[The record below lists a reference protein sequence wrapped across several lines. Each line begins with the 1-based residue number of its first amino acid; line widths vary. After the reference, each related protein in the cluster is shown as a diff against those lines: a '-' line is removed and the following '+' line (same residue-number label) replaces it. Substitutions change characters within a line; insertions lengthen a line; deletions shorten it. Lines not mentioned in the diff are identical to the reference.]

1 MSATDTT
8 AERPGFAEFRAGGVF
23 STAVADAYAGT
34 YGGAYN
40 AVARKLGLTAPI
52 EQTDRMARGLRWE
65 LRLADLTHAATGLY
79 VHGEQ
84 MWTKHRDHDHH
95 RAIVDGFLHE
105 QAEVSM
111 DDLDTLVQFK
121 TTGIGARL
129 PWERTVANCMW
140 EIHCTGALRS
150 LLVHATIDDDTDT
163 LTGVRFTW
171 IERDDFLIGTLVE
184 LAEMMWAHIQA
195 GTLPDPDCP
204 SALDT
209 VKEVNAI
216 ADPDAATVD
225 LTDMAEDLRR
235 FTEIKAAVKA
245 VEDERDRLEA
255 TIRNR
260 LGAATKGT
268 ADGVIVSLSKPRAV
282 FTPEAETAFLDI
294 HPDAPTKTV
303 LDRTAAKAIDKQ
315 LYAELSQPI
324 GARALT
330 IKETKK

>member
-1 MSATDTT
+1 MSAVDTT

-34 YGGAYN
+34 YGGAYA

-52 EQTDRMARGLRWE
+52 EQTERMARGLAWE
-65 LRLADLTHAATGLY
+65 KRLADLTHVATGMY

-84 MWTKHRDHDHH
+84 MWARHRDHDHH

-105 QAEVSM
+105 LPEVSI

-129 PWERTVANCMW
+129 PWERTLANCMW

-150 LLVHATIDDDTDT
+150 LLVHATIDDETDT
-163 LTGVRFTW
+163 LLGVRFTW
-171 IERDDFLIGTLVE
+171 IERDDYLIGTLIE
-184 LAEMMWAHIQA
+184 LAETMWHHIQA
-195 GTLPDPDCP
+195 GTLPDPDTP

-216 ADPDAATVD
+216 ADVDALPVD
-225 LTDMAEDLRR
+225 LSDIADKLRR
-235 FTEIKAAVKA
+235 FTEIKAAVRA
-245 VEDERDRLEA
+245 VEDERDTLEA
-255 TIRNR
+255 EIRSR
-260 LGAATKGT
+260 LGRATKGT
-268 ADGVIVSLSKPRAV
+268 ADGLAVRLSKPRAV
-282 FTPEAETAFLDI
+282 FTPEAEQAFLDI

-315 LYAELSQPI
+315 LYAELGQPI
-324 GARALT
+324 GARTLT